1 MLAKISR
8 MSDFPSLARRTVE
21 RIETLG
27 ALTDEPGVLFRSFL
41 SPAMAQANQLV
52 GQWFAE
58 SLGCTTNVD
67 SWGNLIAYIPSWSD
81 PEAPVL
87 LLGSHLDTVR
97 NAGKYDGMLGVLVA
111 LASLE
116 ALAEEKFE
124 LPFAV
129 EVIGFSDEEGARYQH
144 AYLGSKAYSG
154 QITKADLALQDKAG
168 GSLGETVA
176 QFQKLT
182 SPDDLSLPTTRYE
195 PEQVLGYVELH
206 IEQGPVLE
214 SLNLPVGVVTS
225 IAAQTRVRATIF
237 GKAGH
242 AGTTPM
248 HLRQDA
254 LAAAAECV
262 LAVEKLGQSLPNLV
276 ATVGQLEVQPS
287 VSNVIPANVVF
298 SIDVRHASSD
308 VVSKSCDQIFATISS
323 IVSAREVACSLIIV
337 QQNNGVASNHNL
349 VGQLERAVATQQSS
363 VPMLTSGAGHDGI
376 IMSKLTGIAM
386 LFVRSRDGLSHH
398 PDEFTSEPDIE
409 AAIQAFTTFLR
420 NFKPA

>member
-1 MLAKISR
+1 MP
-8 MSDFPSLARRTVE
+8 DFSSLAHRTVE
-21 RIETLG
+21 RIDALA
-27 ALTDEPGVLFRSFL
+27 ALTDEPGLLYRSFL
-41 SPAMAQANQLV
+41 SPSMAQANHLV

-67 SWGNLIAYIPSWSD
+67 SWGNLIAHLPSWVD
-81 PEAPVL
+81 PDAPAL

-116 ALAEEKFE
+116 ALAEDSFQR
-124 LPFAV
+124 PYSV

-144 AYLGSKAYSG
+144 AYLGSKSYAG
-154 QITKADLALQDKAG
+154 QISKGDLALQDKAG
-168 GSLGETVA
+168 VTLGETVA
-176 QFQKLT
+176 HFQKLK
-182 SPDDLSLPTTRYE
+182 SPDELTLPTSRYE
-195 PEQVLGYVELH
+195 PEEVLGYVELH

-214 SLNLPVGVVTS
+214 NLDLPLGVVTS
-225 IAAQTRVRATIF
+225 IAAQTRMRATIF

-248 HLRQDA
+248 NLRRDA
-254 LAAAAECV
+254 LTAAAECV
-262 LAVEKLGQSLPNLV
+262 LAIETLGRSQPNLV

-287 VSNVIPANVVF
+287 VSNVIPSTVVF
-298 SIDVRHASSD
+298 SIDVRHPSSD
-308 VVSKSCDQIFATISS
+308 VVAKICDQIRES
-323 IVSAREVACSLIIV
+323 IYSLASARGLTCSALVV
-337 QQNNGVASNHNL
+337 QQNGGVACDRNL
-349 VGQLERAVATQQSS
+349 VGHLERAVAHQQSS

-398 PDEFTSEPDIE
+398 PDEFTSVADIE
-409 AAIQAFTTFLR
+409 AAIRALTTFLR
-420 NFKPA
+420 LFKPA